1 MKRILSFLGLLVT
14 VIAPEAASAGGN
26 CSGTSVGLAPIDELT
41 APYLLTAAGGLYPGG
56 ANQRPPA
63 HEAAGLAEAAHVV
76 PLDPAGNPDPLSGR
90 IVILTIGF
98 SNTSNESD
106 AFVSLSD
113 ADPLRHPAVR
123 VVNGAHGAASAE
135 IIVDPANKYWPWLL
149 ATLSGSG
156 YSPLQ
161 VQAIWYKEAA
171 ASPTAPFPLHALT
184 LRDQNVTIMGILRSH
199 FPNARLCYVSSRI
212 YAGYSVTTANPEPFA
227 YESAFS
233 YKWMIGDQIR
243 GVPQLNFDLQRGPVT
258 SPWIAWG
265 PYLWADGMRPR
276 ADGLIWRCQD
286 FVSDGTHPSPSG
298 TAKVATRLLSFFQTD
313 TTTRGWYLA
322 NPATG
327 ATVLPLEPDWVV
339 LSPRPN
345 PFRTRLVIPVQ
356 LNRSGT
362 VAASVYSIAGQRVRT
377 LPPAVLGPGLHELTW
392 DGRDELGRGVAA
404 GIYWIR
410 IDDGGGSARTLQAAL
425 IR

>member
-1 MKRILSFLGLLVT
+1 MRRILPWLALPLAL
-14 VIAPEAASAGGN
+14 IAPLPGSAAGN
-26 CSGTSVGLAPIDELT
+26 CSGTSVGLAPIDELA

-56 ANQRPPA
+56 ANTKPPA
-63 HEAAGLAEAAHVV
+63 HEADGLAEAAHVV
-76 PLDPAGNPDPLSGR
+76 PLDQAGNPDPVSGK
-90 IVILTIGF
+90 IVILTVGF
-98 SNTSNESD
+98 SNTSHES
-106 AFVSLSD
+106 AVFVSLSN

-123 VVNGAHGAASAE
+123 VVNGAHGSASAE
-135 IIVDPANKYWPWLL
+135 VVHDPANKYWPWLL
-149 ATLSGSG
+149 STLSKSG

-161 VQAIWYKEAA
+161 VQAIWYKQAT

-184 LRDQNVTIMGILRSH
+184 LRQYNVQIMGILRSH

-212 YAGYSVTTANPEPFA
+212 YAGYSVTTVNPEPFA
-227 YESAFS
+227 YESAFA

-243 GVPQLNFDLQRGPVT
+243 GVPELNFDPQRGAVT

-265 PYLWADGMRPR
+265 PYLWADGTRPR
-276 ADGLIWRCQD
+276 ADGLVWRCQD

-298 TAKVATRLLSFFQTD
+298 TAKVAALLLSFFQTD
-313 TTTRGWYLA
+313 ATTRGWYLA
-322 NPATG
+322 SPATG
-327 ATVLPLEPDWVV
+327 VTVLPPESDWVV

-356 LNRSGT
+356 LDRAGT
-362 VAASVYSIAGQRVRT
+362 VAASVYSIAGRRVRS

-392 DGRDELGRGVAA
+392 DGRDELGHGVAA

-410 IDDGGGSARTLQAAL
+410 IEDGGSAHTLQATL